1 MKLNRTTYRL
11 TAVLMLLPALFSC
24 GKEPSSAAGGEN
36 GGTGDLVLNIS
47 SAPEVTVTKGGT
59 KTPKEGNVMNL
70 LSIWIVNR
78 ESGEI
83 LVHEHL
89 LARGD
94 NTSDENTSTQM
105 GYVNFSE
112 DGKSAQMKFSDIP
125 RGNCTLYAV
134 ANFRELDE
142 GVYVVG
148 AKIDEAFK
156 DMMLNKTIAP
166 GESPVY
172 DDENGMPCSAV
183 VDFSIGAGENRVSA
197 EMLRCVGRLTIAVR
211 NNIEDSSLFFSEIGL
226 SHQNPTNGYVFAHEN
241 GAIPAV
247 SKDVAFPELKDIV
260 RVDAMSTDPIPIY
273 DTYLYE
279 TDPLSTAP
287 DKFTFSLFGAVYR
300 KSVSSDEVKLAY
312 RQEYRFSENNST
324 ASTLSDVFVIR
335 SAASNNYYIGD
346 EDGKLTVRFFSGDT
360 ELRHH
365 KGIENWFWRFSGSSS
380 TTITNVATGR
390 QIRISEETASVVEAG
405 QGTTFSIVTNDLIGG
420 TSGGTLSSGI
430 RFLAPDGYSLTIT
443 TEETLCGT
451 LNRTNT
457 LETHWHFRKVE
468 KGDADAIP
476 YFEGAEYEIPR
487 VDRTMTYIDEYGI
500 AQELNHIG
508 RNQHIR
514 LNIGVFYNQELSEFN
529 FVVEPWREKHSETT
543 FD

>member
-1 MKLNRTTYRL
+1 MKLNKITYRL
-11 TAVLMLLPALFSC
+11 TAVLMILPTLFSC
-24 GKEPSSAAGGEN
+24 GKETSSDGSEN
-36 GGTGDLVLNIS
+36 GGTGDLVLNIAT
-47 SAPEVTVTKGGT
+47 APEVTVTKGEGS

-94 NTSDENTSTQM
+94 NTSDESTSTQV
-105 GYVNFSE
+105 GYVNFAE
-112 DGKSAQMKFSDIP
+112 DGKSAQMKFMDIP

-142 GVYVVG
+142 GIYVVG
-148 AKIDEAFK
+148 AKIDDAFK
-156 DMMLNKTIAP
+156 DMMLNETIAS

-172 DDENGMPCSAV
+172 DDVNGMPCSTV

-211 NNIEDSSLFFSEIGL
+211 NNIEDSSIFFREIGL
-226 SHQNPTNGYVFAHEN
+226 SHQNPTNAYVFEHEG

-247 SKDVAFPELKDIV
+247 SKDVAFPELKNIV
-260 RVDAMSTDPIPIY
+260 RVDAMTADPVPIY

-279 TDPLSTAP
+279 TDPLSVTP

-300 KSVSSDEVKLAY
+300 KTVSSDDVRLAW
-312 RQEYRFSENNST
+312 RQEYLFSENNTTSYN
-324 ASTLSDVFVIR
+324 LSDMFVIR

-346 EDGKLTVRFFSGDT
+346 SDGKLAIRFFSGDT

-365 KGIENWFWRFSGSSS
+365 KGIENWFWKFTGTSSS
-380 TTITNVATGR
+380 TITNVATGR
-390 QIRISEETASVVEAG
+390 QIRLSGETAEMVEAG
-405 QGTTFSIVTNDLIGG
+405 EGTTFSIISNDVISGTG
-420 TSGGTLSSGI
+420 TSTSSGL
-430 RFLAPDGYSLTIT
+430 RFRAPDGYSLTVN
-443 TEETLCGT
+443 TEEQLYGSN
-451 LNRTNT
+451 NRNNT
-457 LETHWHFRKVE
+457 LETHWYFRKVE
-468 KGDADAIP
+468 KGAEEAIP
-476 YFEGAEYEIPR
+476 YFDGAEYEIPR
-487 VDRTMTYIDEYGI
+487 VNRTMTYIDEYGV

-514 LNIGVFYNQELSEFN
+514 LNIGVFYNRELSQLEFE
-529 FVVEPWREKHSETT
+529 VEPWRKKDSETT